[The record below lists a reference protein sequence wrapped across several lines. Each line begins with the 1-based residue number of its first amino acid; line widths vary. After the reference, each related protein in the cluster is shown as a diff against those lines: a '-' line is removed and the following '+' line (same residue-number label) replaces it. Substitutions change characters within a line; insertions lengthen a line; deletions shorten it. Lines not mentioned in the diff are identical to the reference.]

1 MRMAIEE
8 RGAGPAVVLVH
19 GLFATG
25 ADWDLVASD
34 LARDHRVLQPD
45 LIGFGASDRAG
56 DGEVLWADAQARV
69 LAGALDEMGID
80 RAALV
85 GHDFGGPVVAELT
98 RLRPRLATHVAFV
111 ASNLLDDTPIDFPLS
126 LVLPPFVGNV
136 AARALFSRLSLRMML
151 RGTGADIGDGE
162 QLRATRTI
170 FLTALRQM
178 RERYGPVQSAAER
191 IDGPALVVW
200 GGRDEFF
207 SAEQGAR
214 TSALLPHGSLCLLEE
229 AGHFIPRQ
237 HPNDLARALREL
249 LARSPAPR
257 ASPPTGGSARR

>member
-34 LARDHRVLQPD
+34 LARNHRVLQPD

-56 DGEVLWADAQARV
+56 DGEALWADAQARV
-69 LAGALDEMGID
+69 LAGALDEIGID

-126 LVLPPFVGNV
+126 LVLPPFIGNV

-178 RERYGPVQSAAER
+178 RERYGPVRAAAEG
-191 IDGPALVVW
+191 IGAPALVVW

-207 SAEQGAR
+207 STEQGAR
-214 TSALLPHGSLCLLEE
+214 TSALLPDGNLCLLEE
-229 AGHFIPRQ
+229 AGHFMPRQ
-237 HPNDLARALREL
+237 HPVDLARALREL
-249 LARSPAPR
+249 LARSPA
-257 ASPPTGGSARR
+257 ASVSA